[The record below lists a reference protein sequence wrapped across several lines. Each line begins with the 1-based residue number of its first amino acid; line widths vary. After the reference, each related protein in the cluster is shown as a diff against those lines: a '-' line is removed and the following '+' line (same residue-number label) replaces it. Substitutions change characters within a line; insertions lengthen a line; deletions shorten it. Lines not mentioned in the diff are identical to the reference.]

1 MKQYLFELTKEEIE
15 TACEGYEDCMGCQF
29 MYQHGICAK
38 DLVAEGSN
46 QLRDLFKFLFKEID
60 YDTIR
65 SISGKMGNEKHD

>member
-29 MYQHGICAK
+29 MYQNGICAK

-46 QLRDLFKFLFKEID
+46 QLRDLFKFLLKEID

-65 SISGKMGNEKHD
+65 SISGKMESGKHD